1 MAYNKYSND
10 KISEGLS
17 VKYAEKI
24 KEKKTQYAAVNNKT
38 VVGADYNGNES
49 FGKLREGLS
58 AKEKKHQVDNIV
70 FKEEFTSNR
79 KYIDEIFNS
88 KNVNETILLIN
99 SMQKRA
105 QELRG
110 YLLSNL
116 VSRREEAEKELA
128 DINYVF
134 EKYADKIDYL
144 VENNVLQRSG
154 SSDALFRVE

>member
-1 MAYNKYSND
+1 MSFDNS
-10 KISEGLS
+10 KISQGLNFQ
-17 VKYAEKI
+17 YAEKQ
-24 KEKKTQYAAVNNKT
+24 KAKKSSYKNINDKK
-38 VVGADYNGNES
+38 VVGADYNGNER

-58 AKEKKHQVDNIV
+58 AKEKKSDVKEV
-70 FKEEFTSNR
+70 SFKEEFTSNR

-116 VSRREEAEKELA
+116 VSRREEAEKELQ
-128 DINYVF
+128 DIQFVF
-134 EKYADKIDYL
+134 DKYADKIKYL
-144 VENNVLQRSG
+144 VENNVLQRSS
-154 SSDALFRVE
+154 SSDSLFRIE